1 MVLRCASNPKNI
13 GNIDFSPDGKFCC
26 LAHRHECRDSI
37 GIYSTKNWGKA
48 LEFPTN
54 TLDLSEIKYSPD
66 GSAIAVIDTELNYTV
81 QIFSPDGTRL
91 AKYCAYEN
99 ALGIKSF
106 AFSPKG
112 NIAIGS
118 YDESVRILSQ
128 TSWKCIAD
136 LVHTQTVSPQ
146 HAHVYCEVISS
157 GDDIS
162 GKTAYQLVT
171 KESFALEVCDTR
183 RYQTLSAHRGW

>member
-1 MVLRCASNPKNI
+1 MVLRCIKNPKNI

-146 HAHVYCEVISS
+146 HAHVYCEVIS
-157 GDDIS
+157 
-162 GKTAYQLVT
+162 
-171 KESFALEVCDTR
+171 E
-183 RYQTLSAHRGW
+183 RG